1 MRKNEYNALLKAV
14 DDLKE
19 ADAAFNHSY
28 VNGGITEEQVDLYEK
43 LKYQLDELYIM
54 ADMVLSNYKIKQM
67 LREQRRRVGRQR
79 PTLRQMSRK

>member
-19 ADAAFNHSY
+19 ADTAFNHSY
-28 VNGGITEEQVDLYEK
+28 VNGAITEEQVDLYEK

-67 LREQRRRVGRQR
+67 LREQRRCVGR
-79 PTLRQMSRK
+79 